1 MRVKFIQFI
10 VLTILVINFSCFS
23 QVLET
28 TREVKIIGTSK
39 DGKER
44 LDSLL
49 NLHYKQQPL
58 DGNYTVDLAKE
69 FDLQFAK
76 NAYKICFET
85 LRYDTL
91 QSLAIDIGYIHELR
105 EEYDSA
111 FAYYFNTISLF
122 EETEKYDKTFSLTQ
136 NILYNNNTL
145 YKIIETDKIEQ
156 KKQNKKILYL
166 FVIILIFLIII
177 IFSTALFYRKVKVKN
192 QQISVKNRNLED
204 AQSQIKSSLDY
215 AQNIQNSI
223 IQNEIGLTK
232 SFSDSFVLF
241 MPKDTVSGDFL
252 WTNKCEED
260 IFIGV
265 ADCTGH
271 GVPGALL
278 SIVGNFLLD
287 AIVNYD
293 CLRHTNEVLDKL
305 HVDVIRTLNKN
316 VKNQKLNDEGMDI
329 ALLKIDKTNLKL
341 QFSGANRSVYILR
354 NGETIELKGDR
365 RPIGETMVNYS
376 PFKSIEFNLLKN
388 DIIYSFSD
396 GYYDQFNNSGKKFLK
411 KNLLQLLS
419 ETCTLKLEEQH
430 QILENTLLNHQGVT
444 PQTDDVLVIGLKI

>member
-1 MRVKFIQFI
+1 MSGR
-10 VLTILVINFSCFS
+10 LILFSILAIFTLHFDGSS
-23 QVLET
+23 QVSDTVDLKNTQKGRVME
-28 TREVKIIGTSK
+28 K
-39 DGKER
+39 R

-49 NLHYKQQPL
+49 QLHYKQQPL
-58 DGNYTVDLAKE
+58 DGNYNKILATG
-69 FDLQFAK
+69 FNLQYAK
-76 NAYKICFET
+76 SAYQICAEIHK
-85 LRYDTL
+85 LDTL
-91 QSLAIDIGYIHELR
+91 QALTIDIGYIHELR

-122 EETEKYDKTFSLTQ
+122 EETENYDKTFSLTQ

-145 YKIIETDKIEQ
+145 YKIIEADKIEQ
-156 KKQNKKILYL
+156 KKQSEKIVYL
-166 FVIILIFLIII
+166 FIITLIFLLII
-177 IFSTALFYRKVKVKN
+177 IFSTVSFYRKVKVKN
-192 QQISVKNRNLED
+192 QQISVKNKRLEF
-204 AQSQIKSSLDY
+204 AQSQIKISLNY

-223 IQNEIGLTK
+223 IQNEMSLTK

-241 MPKDTVSGDFL
+241 KPKDTVSGDFL

-293 CLRHTNEVLDKL
+293 RLRNTNEVLDKL
-305 HVDVIRTLNKN
+305 HLEVIRTLNKN
-316 VKNQKLNDEGMDI
+316 VQNQKLNDEGMDI
-329 ALLKIDKTNLKL
+329 ALLKIDRKNLKL
-341 QFSGANRSVYILR
+341 QFSGANRSVYIVR
-354 NGETIELKGDR
+354 NGEAIELKGDR
-365 RPIGETMVNYS
+365 RPIGETMVNYN
-376 PFKSIEFNLLKN
+376 PFKSSEFNLRKN

-396 GYYDQFNNSGKKFLK
+396 GYYDQFNSSGKKFLK

-419 ETCTLKLEEQH
+419 ETCTLNLEEQR
-430 QILENTLLNHQGVT
+430 QILEKTFLNHQGAS
-444 PQTDDVLVIGLKI
+444 PQTDDVLVIGLKF